1 MPWCNLRWH
10 LPLPHQSCV
19 LRWIAVFCDVTRL
32 VLGVL
37 GNAML
42 TWAGV
47 VGGVGMG
54 GGGGWGW
61 SGMRWC
67 RRRGLR
73 REAWRSAVGLQGG
86 ERCEGKLVWE
96 DRSWA
101 GPAWLKML
109 LGLGGWGRGWVGAAK
124 PTLGSLGGNT

>member
-47 VGGVGMG
+47 VGGLCASRQCRDLGM
-54 GGGGWGW
+54 WIALA
-61 SGMRWC
+61 MFD
-67 RRRGLR
+67 
-73 REAWRSAVGLQGG
+73 E
-86 ERCEGKLVWE
+86 
-96 DRSWA
+96 
-101 GPAWLKML
+101 
-109 LGLGGWGRGWVGAAK
+109 
-124 PTLGSLGGNT
+124 

>member
-1 MPWCNLRWH
+1 MQC
-10 LPLPHQSCV
+10 LPG
-19 LRWIAVFCDVTRL
+19 L
-32 VLGVL
+32 VWWG
-37 GNAML
+37 
-42 TWAGV
+42 AG
-47 VGGVGMG
+47 GGAGCGGAGGMG
-54 GGGGWGW
+54 W
-61 SGMRWC
+61 
-67 RRRGLR
+67 RGLR

>member
-37 GNAML
+37 GNARL

-47 VGGVGMG
+47 VRDAVVSAGWGGEGCGGKRGGVQ
-54 GGGGWGW
+54 WGCRGENVVRV
-61 SGMRWC
+61 SWC
-67 RRRGLR
+67 GRTGP
-73 REAWRSAVGLQGG
+73 GP
-86 ERCEGKLVWE
+86 
-96 DRSWA
+96 DR
-101 GPAWLKML
+101 
-109 LGLGGWGRGWVGAAK
+109 LG
-124 PTLGSLGGNT
+124 